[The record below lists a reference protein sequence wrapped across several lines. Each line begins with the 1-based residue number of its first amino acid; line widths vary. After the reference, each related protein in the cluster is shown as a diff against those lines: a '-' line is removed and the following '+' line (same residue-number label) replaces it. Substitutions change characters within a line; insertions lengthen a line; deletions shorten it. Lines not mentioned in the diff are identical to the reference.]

1 MHAQTNPLQRVYDCV
16 RCACANSRTR
26 HTKNAARGHIAFSH
40 FGDAAAI
47 LSARGLVHKRWHASI
62 SQGSCICTSY
72 TFKVYALA
80 ITLLRHAHA
89 HMHALHNVHMRVPY
103 GTESLPKTRA
113 SLMQHCMV
121 AASRVDPWPKLVF
134 SATTDCALHP
144 YVSTTYR
151 RPIPR
156 TRKQGRVFARRR
168 RKFWKLGSETVE
180 F

>member
-1 MHAQTNPLQRVYDCV
+1 M
-16 RCACANSRTR
+16 RCACSRR
-26 HTKNAARGHIAFSH
+26 AHENAARGHIAFSH

-121 AASRVDPWPKLVF
+121 AASRVDPWPKSWC
-134 SATTDCALHP
+134 SAQQQTARCIHTYPPPTGDRYHVH
-144 YVSTTYR
+144 VS
-151 RPIPR
+151 
-156 TRKQGRVFARRR
+156 K
-168 RKFWKLGSETVE
+168 VE
-180 F
+180 FLRAAGENFGNWEVKRSSFSEKMAIRTT